1 MNKESKKKF
10 GITLTEETE
19 IRLDFLCRKLGLS
32 KSNAISFA
40 INTLALEKY
49 NYEEEDNQ
57 DIKI

>member
-1 MNKESKKKF
+1 MNKKKF

-19 IRLDFLCRKLGLS
+19 ERLNFLCKKLGLS

-49 NYEEEDNQ
+49 NYEKEDNQ
-57 DIKI
+57 DVKV